1 MTKPKRTSRKVP
13 KGSIVQFRV
22 DEQTRLLIEKAA
34 LRRKMTVSVYLR
46 EIVLDQLF
54 DDCLCDS

>member
-22 DEQTRLLIEKAA
+22 DSDTRQLIEEAA
-34 LRRKMTVSVYLR
+34 IRRKMTVSVYVR